1 MAMKCSIQLVQPAG
15 IRNDGRA
22 NFYHR
27 FTIKAGTYQIIA
39 KLKDQQD
46 FDDYK
51 LKESKQIT
59 LKSGGGMV
67 NYFDPEKRKIIIVGA
82 NKN

>member
-39 KLKDQQD
+39 KLKVWQD
-46 FDDYK
+46 FDDYNFQ
-51 LKESKQIT
+51 ESTQIT
-59 LKSGGGMV
+59 LKSGGV
-67 NYFDPEKRKIIIVGA
+67 LVIYFDPEKRKFIMIGS